1 MPKMDY
7 LNAYCRLI
15 AAGEEAEQFK
25 SRLEIWETEIDMKK
39 FSSMEINHIWY
50 TLMFLLKESNN
61 FWVESENVRESAQWA
76 HAVD

>member
-39 FSSMEINHIWY
+39 FSSEGNKPHLIYINVP
-50 TLMFLLKESNN
+50 LER
-61 FWVESENVRESAQWA
+61 V
-76 HAVD
+76 